1 MELMTTLDIQ
11 QIAKLLLN
19 KKNRTG
25 TGVVFILGAG
35 FSMRD
40 TYNPAAKGL
49 GSGWEVSKFLG
60 DKLQMKNIEN
70 LQRTAE
76 YYEVVFGKQA
86 LIQEVKEYLKSRLV
100 VQESHRYLARLM
112 HDLGDLKELVFTV
125 NYDNLLES
133 CYKQEYEKD
142 LEVWRK
148 GESYT
153 SQKHLYKIHGCIT
166 SENHFVLTSED
177 YYNVKSDENL
187 MKTLYSIFRDNTCVF
202 IGFSMEDQ
210 DLMDILFNIRKLND
224 VNSFLKH
231 YLVVPLEGINENRM
245 KYLSEKI
252 NVRHVPMTSEEFL
265 ANLIAEYEKKN
276 KDDQINGYLLDSI
289 NTFYKV
295 KKEQGFE
302 EYPNEM
308 VTIQLIQRCSLI
320 KFEIEHY
327 CFLILFSQFHRKNYK
342 QIFKSI
348 PFDNTID
355 LCKYYEHVFLPSQSL
370 QIPISNNLISVFLS
384 SIFDETSDLSL
395 DHLTKVTNLLC
406 ETSISTYGAEQELY
420 NLFTKVD
427 NNQKLKLLSLVLENK
442 YITSTYLLSTLES
455 INVDIGTSEFNFYV
469 VKSIVNCFN
478 KKLLLEL
485 SAFFNSG
492 ILKEIINL
500 RICILTFDVKNMR
513 LINNNFEA
521 RLKPF
526 VNQINSEASFVQEKM
541 ASLWTSPYYDAT
553 NSVNSSYAL
562 SEDVRSPEI
571 LKEGEYIK
579 SQLII
584 GKEYGC
590 ILSTERNLVVINL
603 ESGLQRK
610 LNNIGNVL
618 LGPIFVENSIGI
630 ATNDEISLYN
640 IKGDLLQTEFL
651 IGEEVVSL
659 KPKDKEII
667 GLTNMGRL
675 FFLNDNSSFSFV
687 IPEKYKKERYTDV
700 LVFNSFFV
708 FVGEG
713 CIQVFKRDKNR
724 VADFVEEIKLSTI
737 NKVLGI
743 NDVCFIITAHSIL
756 RWDLSVK
763 SDDIVKYDLMIDFHD
778 NPIVVETPNT
788 LIIASNERII
798 RIIFNASE
806 ATHKVV
812 FSEIKRKAITDIIRC
827 NGLYAVLTIENNFFI
842 LKNLDDSLETTS
854 KLELME
860 NSDGYRLSCGY
871 GALYITSNRTIYV
884 IKNREA
890 VIIDE
895 HVA

>member
-1 MELMTTLDIQ
+1 M
-11 QIAKLLLN
+11 KLSITAFLYYFHS
-19 KKNRTG
+19 
-25 TGVVFILGAG
+25 FI
-35 FSMRD
+35 
-40 TYNPAAKGL
+40 
-49 GSGWEVSKFLG
+49 E
-60 DKLQMKNIEN
+60 
-70 LQRTAE
+70 
-76 YYEVVFGKQA
+76 
-86 LIQEVKEYLKSRLV
+86 
-100 VQESHRYLARLM
+100 
-112 HDLGDLKELVFTV
+112 
-125 NYDNLLES
+125 
-133 CYKQEYEKD
+133 
-142 LEVWRK
+142 
-148 GESYT
+148 
-153 SQKHLYKIHGCIT
+153 
-166 SENHFVLTSED
+166 
-177 YYNVKSDENL
+177 
-187 MKTLYSIFRDNTCVF
+187 
-202 IGFSMEDQ
+202 
-210 DLMDILFNIRKLND
+210 
-224 VNSFLKH
+224 
-231 YLVVPLEGINENRM
+231 
-245 KYLSEKI
+245 
-252 NVRHVPMTSEEFL
+252 
-265 ANLIAEYEKKN
+265 
-276 KDDQINGYLLDSI
+276 
-289 NTFYKV
+289 
-295 KKEQGFE
+295 
-302 EYPNEM
+302 
-308 VTIQLIQRCSLI
+308 
-320 KFEIEHY
+320 
-327 CFLILFSQFHRKNYK
+327 KNYK

-370 QIPISNNLISVFLS
+370 QIPVSNNLISVFLS

-406 ETSISTYGAEQELY
+406 ETSLSTYGAEQELY

-442 YITSTYLLSTLES
+442 YVTSTYLLSTLES

-469 VKSIVNCFN
+469 VKSIVSCFN

-485 SAFFNSG
+485 SAFFNRG

-513 LINNNFEA
+513 LINNNFES

-651 IGEEVVSL
+651 IGEGEEVVSL

-687 IPEKYKKERYTDV
+687 IPEKYKKRKLYRC
-700 LVFNSFFV
+700 LSF
-708 FVGEG
+708 
-713 CIQVFKRDKNR
+713 
-724 VADFVEEIKLSTI
+724 
-737 NKVLGI
+737 
-743 NDVCFIITAHSIL
+743 
-756 RWDLSVK
+756 
-763 SDDIVKYDLMIDFHD
+763 
-778 NPIVVETPNT
+778 
-788 LIIASNERII
+788 
-798 RIIFNASE
+798 
-806 ATHKVV
+806 
-812 FSEIKRKAITDIIRC
+812 
-827 NGLYAVLTIENNFFI
+827 
-842 LKNLDDSLETTS
+842 
-854 KLELME
+854 
-860 NSDGYRLSCGY
+860 
-871 GALYITSNRTIYV
+871 
-884 IKNREA
+884 
-890 VIIDE
+890 
-895 HVA
+895 